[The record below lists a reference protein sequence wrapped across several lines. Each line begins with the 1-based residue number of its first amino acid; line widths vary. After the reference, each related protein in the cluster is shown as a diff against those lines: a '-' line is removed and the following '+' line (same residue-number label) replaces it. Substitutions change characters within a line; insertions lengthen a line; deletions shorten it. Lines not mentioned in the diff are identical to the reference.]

1 MGTLFSCTVSWIQ
14 TVTQM
19 FQARVSSVQLH
30 ELQLTEIKALIL
42 IKNVAP
48 SELKM
53 TPNETETKTSD
64 KKWASLVCELLSI
77 FLILDDN
84 SWFLYANTT
93 ICVCVCACASYSSF
107 LPCDA
112 ASRSDHHHSWIFD

>member
-19 FQARVSSVQLH
+19 FQARLSSVQLH

-53 TPNETETKTSD
+53 TPNETDRDENIRQ
-64 KKWASLVCELLSI
+64 EMSI
-77 FLILDDN
+77 
-84 SWFLYANTT
+84 S
-93 ICVCVCACASYSSF
+93 CV
-107 LPCDA
+107 
-112 ASRSDHHHSWIFD
+112 